1 MAYPAPCGGLGEMVA
16 SGHTV
21 CHYAMDRLCHAAS
34 APEVDMLNLSSGTWE
49 PHKNVE
55 AEDVGRL

>member
-1 MAYPAPCGGLGEMVA
+1 MVA